1 MANGDGFNSDKPP
14 AAPAIQSNQSD
25 NFGDLRLQNV
35 QYVNTTGMPSCQDI
49 TIVGQQLRLDGP
61 DLLDRMNTFIG
72 GTLAQRGLSFNQIQ
86 QMAASDQFSP
96 RDKIAFGVMES
107 VFGRAT
113 NTKVADPHMTMRQL
127 VNYLNAVAE
136 QEQCRLPGQ

>member
-1 MANGDGFNSDKPP
+1 
-14 AAPAIQSNQSD
+14 
-25 NFGDLRLQNV
+25 
-35 QYVNTTGMPSCQDI
+35 MPSCQDI